1 MNYISNNTI
10 RQVLLLL
17 VIILLGIVLFLQL
30 QSFIP
35 ALLGSYT
42 MYVLLKKWMFI
53 LTGKYKWK
61 KSLTAA
67 VLMLASFV
75 VILLP
80 IVLLINMMSSKINF
94 AIQHSSDVLNT
105 IEKYIHSYEVKYN
118 IEIFSEK
125 NVEQLTSIGTQTVP
139 KILGAT
145 FNSITT
151 IAIMYFILYFMLVEG
166 RKMEASLHEWI
177 PLKDENTLLLRR
189 ETNSLVYSNAVG
201 IPMIALL
208 QGILGLICYLM
219 LGVNEPLFWFVVTCL
234 ASMIPV
240 VGASLAYVPVAIL
253 FFANGMTV
261 KGIIM
266 LAYGFGIISTVDS
279 VFRFWLQKKIGDVH
293 PLITGFGVIIGLNLF
308 GFIGLV
314 FGPILISLFL
324 LLIKIYANEFS
335 VNKNKLNNPT

>member
-1 MNYISNNTI
+1 MNYIPNNSI
-10 RQVLLLL
+10 RQILLLL
-17 VIILLGIVLFLQL
+17 LIILLGLILFLQL

-53 LTGKYKWK
+53 LTGRYKWK
-61 KSLTAA
+61 KSLT
-67 VLMLASFV
+67 VVFLMLISFV

-80 IVLLINMMSSKINF
+80 IVLLVNLMSSKINF
-94 AIQHSSDVLNT
+94 AIQHGADVINT
-105 IEKYIHSYEVKYN
+105 IEKFIHSYELKYN
-118 IEIFSEK
+118 IEIISQK
-125 NVEQLTSIGTQTVP
+125 NAEQLTNIGAQTLP

-145 FNSITT
+145 FNSIGT
-151 IAIMYFILYFMLVEG
+151 IAIMYFILYFMLSEG

-189 ETNSLVYSNAVG
+189 ETNSLVYSNAIG
-201 IPMIALL
+201 IPLIALL
-208 QGILGLICYLM
+208 QGVLGLIAYVI

-234 ASMIPV
+234 ASMVPV
-240 VGASLAYVPVAIL
+240 VGATLAYVPIGIL
-253 FFANGMTV
+253 FFANGMNI

-266 LAYGFGIISTVDS
+266 LAYGFGVISTLDS

-308 GFIGLV
+308 GFIGLI

-324 LLIKIYANEFS
+324 LLIKIYSNEFS
-335 VNKNKLNNPT
+335 LSKNKINNPL